1 MHLIFLLLLPTVGC
15 DGQKGAKHNDKM
27 LKYREKE
34 PKDSDKMDKVQKD
47 SGKMPAQIAG
57 GREYFLLEKYGQ
69 QILGKN
75 SKRSE
80 QLRKVFEG
88 LNKKQCLLK
97 SIFSKNSKNKYFPN
111 DNFSLDEF
119 KFFKNRWSEICQ
131 NDTALSQLLEGLF
144 SGVISANEAM
154 KKEDTNEMHVQQKT
168 LKQSLA
174 YAVFFMAKRGQIP
187 LESPQEKKQ
196 NGPKA
201 ILIELIDIY
210 NELQLDDEKMKESCR
225 KCGKK
230 GKGEKGQ
237 KERERHG
244 QKGKK
249 EKGQQKERRFLQF
262 VARSLEIEWDAN
274 AFSVNG
280 QNDKDDDDAIGRRR
294 RRRRKRM
301 EPTKSDRNTDQY
313 HRYLLI
319 YFGVLLVV
327 GILIIFRRHCSC
339 ANFLRSQPRANI
351 VASTPPHPQGTQFT
365 IHEFQVSRNGV
376 WAELECTICLGEIE
390 KETSV
395 KLLAILDPCKH
406 IFHNECISEWLKN
419 HNTCPI
425 CRANA
430 KISVPSLNEV
440 IIDVPSADGQNEG
453 NTVGTGTDEVQVN
466 QRNNGTANGP
476 N

>member
-1 MHLIFLLLLPTVGC
+1 MI
-15 DGQKGAKHNDKM
+15 QKKCMCSKGYSNRVWH
-27 LKYREKE
+27 
-34 PKDSDKMDKVQKD
+34 
-47 SGKMPAQIAG
+47 MPCFSWQ
-57 GREYFLLEKYGQ
+57 
-69 QILGKN
+69 
-75 SKRSE
+75 RS
-80 QLRKVFEG
+80 
-88 LNKKQCLLK
+88 
-97 SIFSKNSKNKYFPN
+97 
-111 DNFSLDEF
+111 
-119 KFFKNRWSEICQ
+119 
-131 NDTALSQLLEGLF
+131 
-144 SGVISANEAM
+144 
-154 KKEDTNEMHVQQKT
+154 
-168 LKQSLA
+168 
-174 YAVFFMAKRGQIP
+174 GQIP
-187 LESPQEKKQ
+187 LEICPQGKKQ
-196 NGPKA
+196 NEPKA

-230 GKGEKGQ
+230 GKGEKGK

-244 QKGKK
+244 QKGKE

-274 AFSVNG
+274 AFSANG
-280 QNDKDDDDAIGRRR
+280 QNDDNDAIGRRR

-301 EPTKSDRNTDQY
+301 EPTKSDSQY

-339 ANFLRSQPRANI
+339 ANFLRSQPRANV
-351 VASTPPHPQGTQFT
+351 VASTPPHPQEIQFT

-390 KETSV
+390 KETPV
-395 KLLAILDPCKH
+395 KLLAILEPCKH

-425 CRANA
+425 CRAKA

-440 IIDVPSADGQNEG
+440 IIDVPLDGQNEG
-453 NTVGTGTDEVQVN
+453 NTVGTRPDGVELN
-466 QRNNGTANGP
+466 RNNNGTANGP